1 MKIKVYMQILY
12 FYIYSLV
19 LHLPYL
25 LFWETAVH
33 IIYSEFAG
41 DTPFNAGQV
50 LKEMLLQR
58 GVELQSNNFV
68 MIGRK
73 KRRYDNIL
81 YNQHTIFALNS
92 TDWYQKCGASKHAS
106 SRLLLLFKLI
116 NYPMLLML
124 LLTKYPC
131 QSNIIW

>member
-1 MKIKVYMQILY
+1 MKIKVYMEILY
-12 FYIYSLV
+12 SYIYSLV

-25 LFWETAVH
+25 SFWETAVH
-33 IIYSEFAG
+33 VIYFEFAG
-41 DTPFNAGQV
+41 NTPLNAGQV

-68 MIGRK
+68 RIRRK

-92 TDWYQKCGASKHAS
+92 TDGYQKCGASKHAS
-106 SRLLLLFKLI
+106 SRFI
-116 NYPMLLML
+116 
-124 LLTKYPC
+124 TF
-131 QSNIIW
+131 